1 MSSGNIEKFHL
12 FRKAVITVAVCSTII
27 AVSACIFDYFDLWE
41 KLSDYQALS
50 EWINSKGKFSILIYA
65 VLVFCSV
72 IFLPIPSTVMNYLAT
87 VLFDNAWITFI
98 VTSVATIAGSF
109 VCYFLGKIFGK
120 RLVIWFAGKEKTE
133 KYSRVINENGKF
145 LFVMMLLLPFFP
157 DDVLCLIAGASS
169 MSLPFF
175 ALSTVLARPVMIA
188 VVSFLGKSATD
199 AMDTWGLPVGI
210 TVIVFV
216 VIAAALLAFFKIRKK
231 KKDLKPSSHC
241 RNKKSCIS
249 ESSTIVKK

>member
-1 MSSGNIEKFHL
+1 MSSGSFEKFNL
-12 FRKAVITVAVCSTII
+12 FRKAVITVAVCVTVI
-27 AVSACIFDYFDLWE
+27 AVSACIFNALDLWG

-72 IFLPIPSTVMNYLAT
+72 IFLPIPSTVMNYIAT
-87 VLFDNAWITFI
+87 VLFDNAWVTFL
-98 VTSVATIAGSF
+98 VTAAATIAGSF
-109 VCYFLGKIFGK
+109 VCYFLGKVFGK

-133 KYSRVINENGKF
+133 KYSRIINENGKF

-175 ALSTVLARPVMIA
+175 STATFLARPVMIA

-199 AMDTWGLPVGI
+199 AMDTWGIPVGVA
-210 TVIVFV
+210 VIVL
-216 VIAAALLAFFKIRKK
+216 VITAAVLLMLSKTRKK
-231 KKDLKPSSHC
+231 KKCKKPSFSSGEKE
-241 RNKKSCIS
+241 NKRI
-249 ESSTIVKK
+249 